1 MTYDSNQRHWNWVL
15 GVADKLL
22 GVEVRRMPEKVAE
35 SSSMWDGCSKVE
47 MWTWVA
53 CSEKKSRTR
62 LGKW

>member
-1 MTYDSNQRHWNWVL
+1 
-15 GVADKLL
+15 
-22 GVEVRRMPEKVAE
+22 MPEKVAE